1 MRSLQARLGAGLFIS
16 LVLVF
21 FLLWLIVSNSI
32 RYLAENYIASRL
44 EHDSEILLG
53 ATSFDPQGLLTLNK
67 KRPGQIYQ
75 RPFSGHYFVITSGE
89 HEIRS
94 RSLWDMTLDT
104 QAVVTGEIKRLH
116 SIGPQNQPLLVLITG
131 YRKLDKTVT
140 IAVAEDLSNIESE
153 LTVFQWRFTF
163 SAIVALFFLMV
174 LHVIM
179 IRKGLRPLNNIK
191 EELRALEHGELQSL
205 NNQVPMEI
213 SPLVDEINHL
223 VKISNQRLQRS
234 RNALADLAH
243 ALKKPLTVLNQ
254 LSNDPAIRKLPDIES
269 TLNTQTNAMQQS
281 MDRVLKR
288 ARLAGEG
295 FAGARFSVY
304 REITQLLKVLDAMYR
319 EKHLHFETDIPDAL
333 ILPYDREDILELLGN
348 IIENACKWAEQKINI
363 GINLDKNNNTNTCII
378 IEDDGAGVPEK
389 SLSTLVQRGIR
400 LDENTEG
407 HGIGLSIAQDI
418 VDQYKGTM
426 TFGQSEQ
433 LGGFRVEINLPAPT
447 TR

>member
-21 FLLWLIVSNSI
+21 FLLWLVVSNSI

-53 ATSFDPQGLLTLNK
+53 ATNFDSQGLPTLNK
-67 KRPGQIYQ
+67 NRLGQIYQ
-75 RPFSGHYFVITSGE
+75 RPFSGHYFIITSGT
-89 HEIRS
+89 HKIRS
-94 RSLWDMTLDT
+94 RSLWDKSLDT
-104 QAVVTGEIKRLH
+104 RAVVTGEIKRLY
-116 SIGPQNQPLLVLITG
+116 STGPQDQPLLVLITG

-140 IAVAEDLSNIESE
+140 IAVAEDLSHIESE

-179 IRKGLRPLNNIK
+179 IRKGLRPLNNIQ
-191 EELRALEHGELQSL
+191 EELRALERGELQSL

-213 SPLVDEINHL
+213 SPLIDEINHL
-223 VKISNQRLQRS
+223 VMASNQRLQRS

-254 LSNDPAIRKLPDIES
+254 LSNDPAVKKLPDIQN
-269 TLNTQTNAMQQS
+269 TLDTQTAAMRQS

-295 FAGARFSVY
+295 FAGARFSANSEV
-304 REITQLLKVLDAMYR
+304 IQLLKVLDAMYR
-319 EKHLHFETDIPDAL
+319 EKNLQFETDIPDAL
-333 ILPYDREDILELLGN
+333 ILPYDREDVLELLGN
-348 IIENACKWAEQKINI
+348 IIENACKWATQKINI
-363 GINLDKNNNTNTCII
+363 RINLDNDKNTRII

-389 SLSTLVQRGIR
+389 NLDTLVQRGIR

-407 HGIGLSIAQDI
+407 HGIGLSIARDI

-426 TFGQSEQ
+426 KFGQSEQ
-433 LGGFRVEINLPAPT
+433 LGGFRVEIKLPALA